1 MPLIIVDATAV
12 TPQPWRNGGG
22 QTRELLTWPAGGDW
36 KLRISRADIESN
48 GPFSVFA
55 EVQRWFT
62 VIHGAGVVLEFADG
76 ERTLHCGDEPLC
88 FDGGQ
93 APGCLLLG
101 GPTQDLNLMAR
112 GGSAVMR
119 WAEPGRRWDEP
130 FAWRGLYTAVPGS
143 WSNSSEQRRL
153 AAQTLLWADD
163 AIGSAWFFT
172 PADAH
177 SLPRAWWLGYT
188 GNTTQPGCNDENP

>member
-1 MPLIIVDATAV
+1 MIIVDATAV

-22 QTRELLTWPAGGDW
+22 QTRELLTWPAGADW

-62 VIHGAGVVLEFADG
+62 VIHGAGVVLAFADG
-76 ERTLHCGDEPLC
+76 ERTVRCGDEPLC

-93 APGCLLLG
+93 APGCRLLA

-112 GGSAVMR
+112 DGAAVMR
-119 WAEPGRRWDEP
+119 RVSGGQRWDER
-130 FAWRGLYTAVPGS
+130 FNRRGLYTAGPGC
-143 WSNSSEQRRL
+143 WRNATQERDL
-153 AAQTLLWADD
+153 A
-163 AIGSAWFFT
+163 
-172 PADAH
+172 AH
-177 SLPRAWWLGYT
+177 SLLWEDSADDSPWVFTPDDRRTAPSAWWLGYT